1 MMPPILRAL
10 SHRTTLWTSR
20 RARAFVACSAVVA
33 AALAAA
39 CSDRASSGEA
49 LPPAEFLFAAGDST
63 YWVRS
68 GVDGMRVRSAP
79 ILLTE
84 VDGRMFE
91 IFLGDDG
98 AEYPDAS
105 FASARLWSRE
115 LQHRDSTLLFGD
127 STVIHELAAWRRAH
141 PRDAEIDPADE
152 EMPDD
157 PRTVVSDEIEIID
170 VHGPYITVE
179 HLLNVDIDAGPPHRH
194 EGRRMVV
201 DVRSGATASLEVL
214 VGADESRRVTAAA
227 QASLAQLV
235 DSIRTAGAAGD
246 ERASVA
252 TESLD
257 GFRFDATSFGL
268 TDIGR
273 DPAVAF
279 MVPGHGTDGE
289 ALALYLP
296 PITVKA
302 PVWWKSV
309 RATLPE
315 WAKDSV
321 RVTWDRAK
329 YEVAARPSADGDAL
343 ALVLIGGAGGKA
355 HEWPIATVAAP
366 AYQLIP
372 LDTPPIDSAARA
384 ALSRA
389 FDISTSL
396 DGLVQRASWPH
407 RAITPL
413 RATSFSRTR

>member
-1 MMPPILRAL
+1 MMPALLRVVSRRVRARLAL
-10 SHRTTLWTSR
+10 S
-20 RARAFVACSAVVA
+20 AVAA

-39 CSDRASSGEA
+39 CGDRASRGEA

-68 GVDGMRVRSAP
+68 GGDGMRVRSAP

-84 VDGRMFE
+84 VDGRLFE
-91 IFLGDDG
+91 IFLSDDG

-127 STVIHELAAWRRAH
+127 STVMRELAGWRRAH

-157 PRTVVSDEIEIID
+157 PRTVVQDEIEIID
-170 VHGPYITVE
+170 VHGPYITIE
-179 HLLNVDIDAGPPHRH
+179 HLLNVDMDGGPPHRH
-194 EGRRMVV
+194 EGRRMVL

-214 VGADESRRVTAAA
+214 VGADEARRVTAAA
-227 QASLAQLV
+227 RASLTQLI

-252 TESLD
+252 SESLD
-257 GFRFDATSFGL
+257 SFRFDSASFGI

-296 PITVKA
+296 PIAVTA

-309 RATLPE
+309 RATLPA
-315 WAKDSV
+315 WATDSA

-329 YEVAARPSADGDAL
+329 YQVAARPSADGDAL
-343 ALVLIGGAGGKA
+343 ALVLIGGAVGTA

-396 DGLVQRASWPH
+396 DGLVQRAGWPR
-407 RAITPL
+407 RAPVANATVPL
-413 RATSFSRTR
+413 RAISFSRIK

>member
-1 MMPPILRAL
+1 MMPSMLRPTARRLRARLAL
-10 SHRTTLWTSR
+10 S
-20 RARAFVACSAVVA
+20 AVA
-33 AALAAA
+33 AAALVAA
-39 CSDRASSGEA
+39 CGDRASRGGA

-68 GVDGMRVRSAP
+68 GDDGMRVRSAP

-84 VDGRMFE
+84 VDGRLFE
-91 IFLGDDG
+91 IFLGDEG

-127 STVIHELAAWRRAH
+127 STVLRELAEWRRAH
-141 PRDAEIDPADE
+141 PRDEEIDPADE
-152 EMPDD
+152 DVPDD
-157 PRTVVSDEIEIID
+157 PRTVVTDEIEIID
-170 VHGPYITVE
+170 VHGPYITIE
-179 HLLNVDIDAGPPHRH
+179 HLLNVDIDGGPPHRH
-194 EGRRMVV
+194 GGRRMVL
-201 DVRSGATASLEVL
+201 DVRSGALASLEVL
-214 VGADESRRVTAAA
+214 VGADEARRVAAA
-227 QASLAQLV
+227 ARASLTQLV

-252 TESLD
+252 MESLNS
-257 GFRFDATSFGL
+257 FRFDSVSFGVS
-268 TDIGR
+268 DIGR

-296 PITVKA
+296 PITVKT

-315 WAKDSV
+315 WAKDSA

-329 YEVAARPSADGDAL
+329 YEIAARPSADGDAL
-343 ALVLIGGAGGKA
+343 ALVLIGGAVGQA
-355 HEWPIATVAAP
+355 QEWPIATVAAP

-372 LDTPPIDSAARA
+372 LDTPPIDSAVRA

-407 RAITPL
+407 GPSIANATVPL
-413 RATSFSRTR
+413 RATSFSRRQ

>member
-1 MMPPILRAL
+1 MRPSLLLPAFRRIRAL
-10 SHRTTLWTSR
+10 LALS
-20 RARAFVACSAVVA
+20 VGG

-39 CSDRASSGEA
+39 CGDRASRGRA

-68 GVDGMRVRSAP
+68 GGDGMRVRSAP

-84 VDGRMFE
+84 VDGRLFE
-91 IFLGDDG
+91 IFLGNEG

-127 STVIHELAAWRRAH
+127 STVLRELAVWRRAH
-141 PRDAEIDPADE
+141 PGDEEIDPADE
-152 EMPDD
+152 DVPDD
-157 PRTVVSDEIEIID
+157 PRTVVNDEIEIVD
-170 VHGPYITVE
+170 VHGPYITIE
-179 HLLNVDIDAGPPHRH
+179 HLLNVDIDGSPSHRH
-194 EGRRMVV
+194 GGRRVV
-201 DVRSGATASLEVL
+201 LDVRSGAFASLEVL
-214 VGADESRRVTAAA
+214 VGADEARRVAAA
-227 QASLAQLV
+227 ARTSLTQLV

-257 GFRFDATSFGL
+257 SFRFDSVSFGVS
-268 TDIGR
+268 DIGR

-279 MVPGHGTDGE
+279 MVPGHSTDGE

-296 PITVKA
+296 PITVRA
-302 PVWWKSV
+302 PVWWESV

-315 WAKDSV
+315 WAKDSA
-321 RVTWDRAK
+321 RVTWDRANCNI
-329 YEVAARPSADGDAL
+329 AARPSADGDAL
-343 ALVLIGGAGGKA
+343 ALVLIGGAVGEA
-355 HEWPIATVAAP
+355 HEWPIATVAGP

-389 FDISTSL
+389 FDLSTSL

-407 RAITPL
+407 RPRIANATVPL
-413 RATSFSRTR
+413 RATSFSRRQ

>member
-1 MMPPILRAL
+1 MMPALRRAALRRVRAL
-10 SHRTTLWTSR
+10 FALSLG
-20 RARAFVACSAVVA
+20 A
-33 AALAAA
+33 AALVAA
-39 CSDRASSGEA
+39 CGDRASRGEA

-68 GVDGMRVRSAP
+68 GGDGMRVRSAP

-84 VDGRMFE
+84 VDGRLFE
-91 IFLGDDG
+91 IFLGDEG

-127 STVIHELAAWRRAH
+127 STVLRELAAWRRAH
-141 PRDAEIDPADE
+141 PRDEEIDPADE
-152 EMPDD
+152 EMPND
-157 PRTVVSDEIEIID
+157 PRTVVNDDIEIID
-170 VHGPYITVE
+170 VHGPYITIE
-179 HLLNVDIDAGPPHRH
+179 HLLNVDLDGGPAHRH
-194 EGRRMVV
+194 AGRRMVL
-201 DVRSGATASLEVL
+201 DVRSGALASLEVL
-214 VGADESRRVTAAA
+214 VGADEARRVTATAR
-227 QASLAQLV
+227 ASLTQLV

-252 TESLD
+252 SESLES
-257 GFRFDATSFGL
+257 FRFDSVSFGV

-273 DPAVAF
+273 HPAVAF

-289 ALALYLP
+289 ALALYPP
-296 PITVKA
+296 PITVNA

-315 WAKDSV
+315 WATDSA
-321 RVTWDRAK
+321 RVTWDRAT
-329 YEVAARPSADGDAL
+329 YDIAARPSADGDAL
-343 ALVLIGGAGGKA
+343 ALVLIGGAVGQA
-355 HEWPIATVAAP
+355 REWPIATVAAP

-389 FDISTSL
+389 FDLSTSL

-407 RAITPL
+407 RPSSAHATVPL
-413 RATSFSRTR
+413 RAASFSRRP

>member
-1 MMPPILRAL
+1 MRPSLRRPASRRVRAL
-10 SHRTTLWTSR
+10 LTLS
-20 RARAFVACSAVVA
+20 VGG

-39 CSDRASSGEA
+39 CGERVSRSAA

-68 GVDGMRVRSAP
+68 GGDGMRVRSAP

-84 VDGRMFE
+84 VDGRLFE
-91 IFLGDDG
+91 IFLGDEG

-127 STVIHELAAWRRAH
+127 STVGRELALWRRAH
-141 PRDAEIDPADE
+141 PRDDEIDPADE
-152 EMPDD
+152 DVPDD
-157 PRTVVSDEIEIID
+157 PRTVVNDDIELID
-170 VHGPYITVE
+170 VHGPYITIE
-179 HLLNVDIDAGPPHRH
+179 HLLNVDIYGGPVHRH
-194 EGRRMVV
+194 GGRRMVL

-214 VGADESRRVTAAA
+214 VGADEARRVTATAR
-227 QASLAQLV
+227 ASLMQLV

-252 TESLD
+252 SESLAS
-257 GFRFDATSFGL
+257 FRFDSGSFGM

-315 WAKDSV
+315 WATDSA
-321 RVTWDRAK
+321 RVTWDRANYK
-329 YEVAARPSADGDAL
+329 IAARPSADGDAL
-343 ALVLIGGAGGKA
+343 ALVLIAAAVDPA

-372 LDTPPIDSAARA
+372 LDTPPLDSTARG

-396 DGLVQRASWPH
+396 DGLVQRASWPQRPSIAH
-407 RAITPL
+407 ATVPL
-413 RATSFSRTR
+413 RATSFSRRK

>member
-1 MMPPILRAL
+1 MAPRSGRPA
-10 SHRTTLWTSR
+10 TR
-20 RARAFVACSAVVA
+20 RARTIAAGAAVVA
-33 AALAAA
+33 ATVAAA
-39 CSDRASSGEA
+39 CGDRASRGQA

-68 GVDGMRVRSAP
+68 GTEGMRVRSAP

-84 VDGRMFE
+84 VDGRRFE

-115 LQHRDSTLLFGD
+115 LQQRDSTLLFGD
-127 STVIHELAAWRRAH
+127 TTVMHELAVWRRAH
-141 PRDAEIDPADE
+141 PRDAEVDPADE
-152 EMPDD
+152 EIPDD
-157 PRTVVSDEIEIID
+157 PRTVVTDDIEIID

-179 HLLNVDIDAGPPHRH
+179 YLLNVDIDGGPPHQHDGHRL
-194 EGRRMVV
+194 VV
-201 DVRSGATASLEVL
+201 DVRSGATASLDVL
-214 VGADESRRVTAAA
+214 VGADEARRVTAAA
-227 QASLAQLV
+227 RASLAQLV

-257 GFRFDATSFGL
+257 SFRFDSISFGI

-279 MVPGHGTDGE
+279 MVPGRGTDGE

-296 PITVKA
+296 PLTVKR
-302 PVWWKSV
+302 PRWWTSV

-315 WAKDSV
+315 WAKDSA
-321 RVTWDRAK
+321 RVAWDRAT
-329 YEVAARPSADGDAL
+329 YVVAARPSPDGEAL
-343 ALVLIGGAGGKA
+343 ALVLIGAAAGTR

-372 LDTPPIDSAARA
+372 LDAPPIDSAARA

-407 RAITPL
+407 RPAPRL
-413 RATSFSRTR
+413 RATSFSRNP

>member
-1 MMPPILRAL
+1 MMPPMKRLALR
-10 SHRTTLWTSR
+10 WTSR
-20 RARAFVACSAVVA
+20 RARALVACTAVA
-33 AALAAA
+33 AVALAGA
-39 CSDRASSGEA
+39 CGDRASRGEA

-68 GVDGMRVRSAP
+68 GDDGMRVRSAP

-84 VDGRMFE
+84 VDGRMYE

-115 LQHRDSTLLFGD
+115 LQHRDSTPLFGD
-127 STVIHELAAWRRAH
+127 STVMRELAVWRRAH
-141 PRDAEIDPADE
+141 PRDTEIDPADE
-152 EMPDD
+152 DMPDD
-157 PRTVVSDEIEIID
+157 PRTVVNDEIEIID
-170 VHGPYITVE
+170 VHGPYITIE
-179 HLLNVDIDAGPPHRH
+179 HLLNVDIDGGPPHRH
-194 EGRRMVV
+194 EGRRLVI
-201 DVRSGATASLEVL
+201 DVRSGATAPLAAL
-214 VGADESRRVTAAA
+214 VGADEARRVTAAA

-252 TESLD
+252 TESLES
-257 GFRFDATSFGL
+257 FRFDSTSFGI

-279 MVPGHGTDGE
+279 MVPGHGTDDE

-315 WAKDSV
+315 WAKDSA
-321 RVTWDRAK
+321 RVTWDRAN
-329 YEVAARPSADGDAL
+329 YEIAARPSADGETL
-343 ALVLIGGAGGKA
+343 ALVLIGGAVPKA

-372 LDTPPIDSAARA
+372 LDTPPIDSTARA

-389 FDISTSL
+389 FDLSTSL

-407 RAITPL
+407 RAPIRL
-413 RATSFSRTR
+413 QSTSFFRTK

>member
-1 MMPPILRAL
+1 MRPSLLRPAFRRIRAL
-10 SHRTTLWTSR
+10 LALS
-20 RARAFVACSAVVA
+20 VGG

-39 CSDRASSGEA
+39 CGDRASRGRA

-68 GVDGMRVRSAP
+68 GGDGMRVRSAP

-84 VDGRMFE
+84 VEGRLFE
-91 IFLGDDG
+91 IFLGDEG
-98 AEYPDAS
+98 AEYADAS

-115 LQHRDSTLLFGD
+115 VQHRDSTLLFGD
-127 STVIHELAAWRRAH
+127 STVMHELAAWRGSH

-157 PRTVVSDEIEIID
+157 PRTVVNDEIEIID
-170 VHGPYITVE
+170 VHGPYVTLE
-179 HLLNVDIDAGPPHRH
+179 HLLNVDIDGGPPHRH
-194 EGRRMVV
+194 AGRRMVV
-201 DVRSGATASLEVL
+201 DVRSGATASLAAL
-214 VGADESRRVTAAA
+214 VGADEARRVTAAA
-227 QASLAQLV
+227 RASLTQLV
-235 DSIRTAGAAGD
+235 DSIRTAGAAGNA
-246 ERASVA
+246 RASVA

-257 GFRFDATSFGL
+257 SFRFDSASFGM

-279 MVPGHGTDGE
+279 MVPGQSADGE

-296 PITVKA
+296 PITVNA
-302 PVWWKSV
+302 PVWWTSV

-315 WAKDSV
+315 WATDSA
-321 RVTWDRAK
+321 RVTWNRAK
-329 YEVAARPSADGDAL
+329 YDVAARPSADGDAL
-343 ALVLIGGAGGKA
+343 ALVLIGGPVGQAR
-355 HEWPIATVAAP
+355 EWPIATVAAP

-396 DGLVQRASWPH
+396 DGLIQRASWPH
-407 RAITPL
+407 RPSTPV
-413 RATSFSRTR
+413 RATSFSRLR

>member
-1 MMPPILRAL
+1 MTRPLMRPL
-10 SHRTTLWTSR
+10 TR
-20 RARAFVACSAVVA
+20 RARVWSALSAIAAVIVVA
-33 AALAAA
+33 A
-39 CSDRASSGEA
+39 CGDRSSRGEA

-68 GVDGMRVRSAP
+68 GGDGMRVRSAP

-84 VDGRMFE
+84 VDGRLFE
-91 IFLGDDG
+91 IFLGDEG

-115 LQHRDSTLLFGD
+115 IQRRDSTQLFGD
-127 STVIHELAAWRRAH
+127 FTVMRELAVWRRAN
-141 PRDAEIDPADE
+141 PRAAEIDPTDE
-152 EMPDD
+152 EMADD
-157 PRTVVSDEIEIID
+157 PRTVVNDEIEIID
-170 VHGPYITVE
+170 VHGPYLTVE
-179 HLLNVDIDAGPPHRH
+179 HLLNVDIDGGPPHRH
-194 EGRRMVV
+194 DGRRMVV
-201 DVRSGATASLEVL
+201 DVRSGATASLDAL
-214 VGADESRRVTAAA
+214 VGADEARRVTAAA
-227 QASLAQLV
+227 RASLAQLV

-257 GFRFDATSFGL
+257 SFRFDSTSFGI

-296 PITVKA
+296 PITVNV
-302 PVWWKSV
+302 PVWWNSV

-315 WAKDSV
+315 WTKDSA

-329 YEVAARPSADGDAL
+329 YEIAARPSADGDAL
-343 ALVLIGGAGGKA
+343 ALVLIGGAVGKS
-355 HEWPIATVAAP
+355 HEWPIATVSAP

-372 LDTPPIDSAARA
+372 LDTPPIDSAARS

-389 FDISTSL
+389 FDLSTSL
-396 DGLVQRASWPH
+396 DGLVQRAH
-407 RAITPL
+407 RLRRTPDATPL
-413 RATSFSRTR
+413 LRTTSFSRIK

>member
-1 MMPPILRAL
+1 
-10 SHRTTLWTSR
+10 
-20 RARAFVACSAVVA
+20 
-33 AALAAA
+33 
-39 CSDRASSGEA
+39 

-63 YWVRS
+63 YWVQS
-68 GVDGMRVRSAP
+68 GNDGMRVRSAP

-84 VDGRMFE
+84 VDGRRFE

-127 STVIHELAAWRRAH
+127 TTVMHELAVWRRAH
-141 PRDAEIDPADE
+141 PRDAEVDPADE
-152 EMPDD
+152 EIPDD
-157 PRTVVSDEIEIID
+157 PRTVVSDDIEIID

-179 HLLNVDIDAGPPHRH
+179 HLLNIDIDGGPPHRH
-194 EGRRMVV
+194 DGHRLVV
-201 DVRSGATASLEVL
+201 DVRSGATASLDVL
-214 VGADESRRVTAAA
+214 VGADEARRVTAAA
-227 QASLAQLV
+227 RASLAQLV

-257 GFRFDATSFGL
+257 SFRFDSTSFGI

-279 MVPGHGTDGE
+279 MVPGHGADGE

-296 PITVKA
+296 PLTVKS
-302 PVWWKSV
+302 PRWWTSV
-309 RATLPE
+309 RATLPA
-315 WAKDSV
+315 WTADST
-321 RVTWDRAK
+321 RVTWDRAT
-329 YEVAARPSADGDAL
+329 YVVAARPSSDGDAL
-343 ALVLIGGAGGKA
+343 ALVLIGGTAGTG

-389 FDISTSL
+389 FDISTAL
-396 DGLVQRASWPH
+396 DGVVQRASWSH
-407 RAITPL
+407 RPAPRL
-413 RATSFSRTR
+413 RATSWSRDP

>member
-1 MMPPILRAL
+1 MLPRTIRAHVYAAL
-10 SHRTTLWTSR
+10 SALVATT
-20 RARAFVACSAVVA
+20 VVA
-33 AALAAA
+33 ACGDRALA
-39 CSDRASSGEA
+39 GEA

-68 GVDGMRVRSAP
+68 GGDGMRVRSAP

-84 VDGRMFE
+84 VDGRLFE

-115 LQHRDSTLLFGD
+115 LQHRDSTQLFGD
-127 STVIHELAAWRRAH
+127 STVMHELAVWRRAH
-141 PRDAEIDPADE
+141 PRDTEIDPADE

-170 VHGPYITVE
+170 VHGPYLTVE
-179 HLLNVDIDAGPPHRH
+179 HLLNVDLDGGPPHRH

-201 DVRSGATASLEVL
+201 DVRSGATASLDAL
-214 VGADESRRVTAAA
+214 VGAGEARRVTAAA
-227 QASLAQLV
+227 RASLAQLI

-252 TESLD
+252 TESID
-257 GFRFDATSFGL
+257 SFRFDSTSFGI

-309 RATLPE
+309 RATLPK
-315 WAKDSV
+315 WAKDSA

-329 YEVAARPSADGDAL
+329 YEIAARPSADGDAL
-343 ALVLIGGAGGKA
+343 ALVLIGGAAGKS

-396 DGLVQRASWPH
+396 DGLVQRASWP
-407 RAITPL
+407 RRTPRRTPTVTPVL
-413 RATSFSRTR
+413 RTTSFSPTK

>member
-1 MMPPILRAL
+1 MNRLSGRPPVPRTGVFAFLAILA
-10 SHRTTLWTSR
+10 
-20 RARAFVACSAVVA
+20 VA
-33 AALAAA
+33 ASATA
-39 CSDRASSGEA
+39 CDGSAPGAEA

-68 GVDGMRVRSAP
+68 GEDGMRVRSAP
-79 ILLTE
+79 ILLTQ
-84 VDGRMFE
+84 VDGRLFE
-91 IFLGDDG
+91 IFLSDDG

-115 LQHRDSTLLFGD
+115 LQHRDSTPLFGD
-127 STVIHELAAWRRAH
+127 STVMGALAAWRRAH

-152 EMPDD
+152 EVPDD
-157 PRTVVSDEIEIID
+157 PRTVVHDEIEIID
-170 VHGPYITVE
+170 VHGPYLTFE
-179 HLLNVDIDAGPPHRH
+179 HLLNIDIDGGPPHRH

-201 DVRSGATASLEVL
+201 DVRSGATASLDAI
-214 VGADESRRVTAAA
+214 VGAEEARRVTAAA
-227 QASLAQLV
+227 RASLTQLV
-235 DSIRTAGAAGD
+235 DSIRTAGASGD
-246 ERASVA
+246 QRASVA

-257 GFRFDATSFGL
+257 SFRFDSTSFGI

-279 MVPGHGTDGE
+279 MVPGHGSDDE

-302 PVWWKSV
+302 PAWWKAV

-315 WAKDSV
+315 WAKDSA
-321 RVTWDRAK
+321 RVKWDRAK
-329 YEVAARPSADGDAL
+329 YEIAARPSADGDAL
-343 ALVLIGGAGGKA
+343 ALVLIGGATGRS

-372 LDTPPIDSAARA
+372 LDTPPIDSAARG

-396 DGLVQRASWPH
+396 DGLVQRASGPH
-407 RAITPL
+407 RVRTQF
-413 RATSFSRTR
+413 RTTTFSRVK

>member
-1 MMPPILRAL
+1 MAPRIGRPA
-10 SHRTTLWTSR
+10 TR
-20 RARAFVACSAVVA
+20 RARTLVVSAVVGA

-39 CSDRASSGEA
+39 CGDRASRGQA

-68 GVDGMRVRSAP
+68 GTDGMRVRSAP

-84 VDGRMFE
+84 VDGRRFE

-127 STVIHELAAWRRAH
+127 TTVMHELALWRRAH
-141 PRDAEIDPADE
+141 PRDAEVDPADE
-152 EMPDD
+152 EIPDD
-157 PRTVVSDEIEIID
+157 PRTVVSDDIEIID

-179 HLLNVDIDAGPPHRH
+179 HLLNIDIDGGPPHQHDGHRL
-194 EGRRMVV
+194 VV
-201 DVRSGATASLEVL
+201 DVRSGATASLDVL
-214 VGADESRRVTAAA
+214 VGADEARRVTAAA
-227 QASLAQLV
+227 RASLAQLV

-257 GFRFDATSFGL
+257 SFRFDSTSFGIS
-268 TDIGR
+268 DIGR

-279 MVPGHGTDGE
+279 MVPGHGADGE

-296 PITVKA
+296 PLTVKT
-302 PVWWKSV
+302 PRWWTSV

-315 WAKDSV
+315 WTTDSA
-321 RVTWDRAK
+321 RVTWDRAT
-329 YEVAARPSADGDAL
+329 YVVAARPSSDGDAL
-343 ALVLIGGAGGKA
+343 ALVLIGGTAGTG

-389 FDISTSL
+389 FDISTAL
-396 DGLVQRASWPH
+396 DGVVQRASWRH
-407 RAITPL
+407 RPAPRL
-413 RATSFSRTR
+413 RATAWSRDK

>member
-1 MMPPILRAL
+1 MLRPFLRPA
-10 SHRTTLWTSR
+10 TR
-20 RARAFVACSAVVA
+20 RARVFTSLVAIATATVTG
-33 AALAAA
+33 A
-39 CSDRASSGEA
+39 CGDRATRRDA

-68 GVDGMRVRSAP
+68 GDDGMRVRSAP
-79 ILLTE
+79 ILLTD
-84 VDGRMFE
+84 VDGRLFE

-115 LQHRDSTLLFGD
+115 LQRRDSTLLFGD
-127 STVIHELAAWRRAH
+127 STVMHELAVWRRAH

-152 EMPDD
+152 ELPDD
-157 PRTVVSDEIEIID
+157 PRTVVNDEIEIID
-170 VHGPYITVE
+170 VHGPYLTFE
-179 HLLNVDIDAGPPHRH
+179 HLLSIDIDGGPPHRH

-201 DVRSGATASLEVL
+201 DVRSGATASLDVL
-214 VGADESRRVTAAA
+214 VGADEARRVTAAA
-227 QASLAQLV
+227 RASLTQLV

-257 GFRFDATSFGL
+257 SFRFDSTSFGM

-302 PVWWKSV
+302 PVWWKAV

-315 WAKDSV
+315 WAKDSA
-321 RVTWDRAK
+321 RVIWDRAK
-329 YEVAARPSADGDAL
+329 YEIAARPSADGDAL
-343 ALVLIGGAGGKA
+343 ALVLIGGAAGKA

-389 FDISTSL
+389 FDISTAL
-396 DGLVQRASWPH
+396 DGLVQRARWP
-407 RAITPL
+407 RRTPNANADAWL
-413 RATSFSRTR
+413 RATAFSRTK

>member
-1 MMPPILRAL
+1 MRPSLLRPAFRRIRAL
-10 SHRTTLWTSR
+10 LALS
-20 RARAFVACSAVVA
+20 VGG

-39 CSDRASSGEA
+39 CGDRASRGRA

-68 GVDGMRVRSAP
+68 GGDGMRVRSAP

-84 VDGRMFE
+84 VDGRLFE
-91 IFLGDDG
+91 IFLGNEG

-105 FASARLWSRE
+105 FASVRLWSRE

-127 STVIHELAAWRRAH
+127 STVLRELAVWRRAH
-141 PRDAEIDPADE
+141 PGDEEIDPADE
-152 EMPDD
+152 DVPDD
-157 PRTVVSDEIEIID
+157 PRTVVNDEIEIVD
-170 VHGPYITVE
+170 VHGPYITIE
-179 HLLNVDIDAGPPHRH
+179 HLLNVDIDGSPSHRH
-194 EGRRMVV
+194 GGRRVV
-201 DVRSGATASLEVL
+201 LDVRSGAFASLEVL
-214 VGADESRRVTAAA
+214 VGADEARRVAAA
-227 QASLAQLV
+227 ARTSLTQLV

-257 GFRFDATSFGL
+257 SFRFDSVSFGVS
-268 TDIGR
+268 DIGR

-279 MVPGHGTDGE
+279 MVPGHSTDGE

-296 PITVKA
+296 PITVRA
-302 PVWWKSV
+302 PVWWESV

-315 WAKDSV
+315 WAKDSA
-321 RVTWDRAK
+321 RVTWDRAN
-329 YEVAARPSADGDAL
+329 YDIAARPSADGDAL
-343 ALVLIGGAGGKA
+343 ALVLIGGAVGEA
-355 HEWPIATVAAP
+355 REWPIATVAAP

-389 FDISTSL
+389 FDLSTSL

-407 RAITPL
+407 RPRIANATVPL
-413 RATSFSRTR
+413 RATSFSRRQ

>member
-1 MMPPILRAL
+1 MMPILRRPAFRRLRALLAL
-10 SHRTTLWTSR
+10 SVGGT
-20 RARAFVACSAVVA
+20 
-33 AALAAA
+33 ALAAA
-39 CSDRASSGEA
+39 CGDRASRGRA

-68 GVDGMRVRSAP
+68 GGDGMRVRSAP

-84 VDGRMFE
+84 VDGRLFE
-91 IFLGDDG
+91 IFLDNEG

-127 STVIHELAAWRRAH
+127 STVLRELAVWRRAH
-141 PRDAEIDPADE
+141 PGDEEIDPADE
-152 EMPDD
+152 DAPDD
-157 PRTVVSDEIEIID
+157 PRTVVNDEIEIVD
-170 VHGPYITVE
+170 VHGPYITIE
-179 HLLNVDIDAGPPHRH
+179 HLLNVDIDDGPSHRH
-194 EGRRMVV
+194 GGRRMVL
-201 DVRSGATASLEVL
+201 DVRSGAFVSLEVL
-214 VGADESRRVTAAA
+214 VGADEARRVAAA
-227 QASLAQLV
+227 ARTSLTQLV

-257 GFRFDATSFGL
+257 SFRFDSVSFGVS
-268 TDIGR
+268 DIGR

-279 MVPGHGTDGE
+279 MVPGHSTDGE

-296 PITVKA
+296 PITVRA

-315 WAKDSV
+315 WAEDSA
-321 RVTWDRAK
+321 RVTWDRAN
-329 YEVAARPSADGDAL
+329 YDIAARPSADGDAL
-343 ALVLIGGAGGKA
+343 ALVLIGGAVGQA

-384 ALSRA
+384 AMSRA
-389 FDISTSL
+389 FDLSTSL
-396 DGLVQRASWPH
+396 DGLVQRANWRH
-407 RAITPL
+407 RPRIANATVPL
-413 RATSFSRTR
+413 RATSFSRRP

>member
-1 MMPPILRAL
+1 MMGLA
-10 SHRTTLWTSR
+10 H
-20 RARAFVACSAVVA
+20 ARAPRRTGAVTSFA
-33 AALAAA
+33 MMATMALATALATA
-39 CSDRASSGEA
+39 CDGRASGAEA

-68 GVDGMRVRSAP
+68 GDDGMRVRSAP

-84 VDGRMFE
+84 VEGRLFE
-91 IFLGDDG
+91 IFLSDEG

-115 LQHRDSTLLFGD
+115 LQHRDSTPLFGD
-127 STVIHELAAWRRAH
+127 STVINELAAWRRAH

-152 EMPDD
+152 QMPDD
-157 PRTVVSDEIEIID
+157 PRTLVNDEIEIID
-170 VHGPYITVE
+170 VHGPYLTVE
-179 HLLNVDIDAGPPHRH
+179 HLLNIDIDGGPAHRH
-194 EGRRMVV
+194 EGRRLVV
-201 DVRSGATASLEVL
+201 DVRSGATATLHAI
-214 VGADESRRVTAAA
+214 VGADEAKRVTAAA
-227 QASLAQLV
+227 RASLSQLV

-252 TESLD
+252 TESLNS
-257 GFRFDATSFGL
+257 FTFDSTSFGI

-279 MVPGHGTDGE
+279 MVPGHGTDDE

-315 WAKDSV
+315 WAKDSA
-321 RVTWDRAK
+321 RVTWDRAR
-329 YEVAARPSADGDAL
+329 YEIAARPSADGDDL
-343 ALVLIGGAGGKA
+343 ALVLIGGAVGVS

-372 LDTPPIDSAARA
+372 LDAPPIDSAARG

-396 DGLVQRASWPH
+396 DGLVQRARGPH
-407 RAITPL
+407 RT
-413 RATSFSRTR
+413 RAQFRSTLVSRIR

>member
-1 MMPPILRAL
+1 MRPSLLLPAFRRIRAL
-10 SHRTTLWTSR
+10 LALS
-20 RARAFVACSAVVA
+20 VGG

-39 CSDRASSGEA
+39 CGDRASRSRA

-68 GVDGMRVRSAP
+68 GGDGMRVRSAP

-84 VDGRMFE
+84 VDGRLFE
-91 IFLGDDG
+91 IFLGNEG

-127 STVIHELAAWRRAH
+127 STVLRELAVWRRAH
-141 PRDAEIDPADE
+141 PGDEEIDPADE
-152 EMPDD
+152 DVPDD
-157 PRTVVSDEIEIID
+157 PRTVVNDEIEIVD
-170 VHGPYITVE
+170 VHGPYITIE
-179 HLLNVDIDAGPPHRH
+179 HLLNVDIDGSPSHRH
-194 EGRRMVV
+194 GGRRVV
-201 DVRSGATASLEVL
+201 LDVRSGAFASLEVL
-214 VGADESRRVTAAA
+214 VGADEARRVAAA
-227 QASLAQLV
+227 ARTSLTQLV

-257 GFRFDATSFGL
+257 SFRFDSVSFGVS
-268 TDIGR
+268 DIGR

-279 MVPGHGTDGE
+279 MVPGHSTDGE

-296 PITVKA
+296 PITVRA
-302 PVWWKSV
+302 PVWWESV

-315 WAKDSV
+315 WAKDSA
-321 RVTWDRAK
+321 RVTWDRANCNI
-329 YEVAARPSADGDAL
+329 AARPSADGDAL
-343 ALVLIGGAGGKA
+343 ALVLIGGAVGEA
-355 HEWPIATVAAP
+355 HEWPIATVAGP

-389 FDISTSL
+389 FDLSTSL
-396 DGLVQRASWPH
+396 DGLVQRASWP
-407 RAITPL
+407 RRPRIANAPVPL
-413 RATSFSRTR
+413 RATSFSRRQ

>member
-1 MMPPILRAL
+1 MRPTELRP
-10 SHRTTLWTSR
+10 TVR
-20 RARAFVACSAVVA
+20 RARALVTCAVLSA
-33 AALAAA
+33 AAGAAA
-39 CSDRASSGEA
+39 CSGRASRGDA
-49 LPPAEFLFAAGDST
+49 LPRAEFLFAAGDST

-68 GVDGMRVRSAP
+68 GDDGMRVRSAP
-79 ILLTE
+79 ILLTD
-84 VDGRMFE
+84 VDGRLFE

-115 LQHRDSTLLFGD
+115 LQHRDSTRLFGD
-127 STVIHELAAWRRAH
+127 STVMHELTMWRRAH

-152 EMPDD
+152 ELPED
-157 PRTVVSDEIEIID
+157 PLTVVNDEIDIID
-170 VHGPYITVE
+170 VHGPYLTVE
-179 HLLNVDIDAGPPHRH
+179 HLLNVDIEGGAPHRH
-194 EGRRMVV
+194 EGRRLVV

-214 VGADESRRVTAAA
+214 VGADEARRVTAAA
-227 QASLAQLV
+227 RASLAQLV
-235 DSIRTAGAAGD
+235 DSIRIAGTAGD
-246 ERASVA
+246 QRASAA

-257 GFRFDATSFGL
+257 SFRFDSTSFGM
-268 TDIGR
+268 TDIDR
-273 DPAVAF
+273 EPAVAF

-302 PVWWKSV
+302 PVWWKTV
-309 RATLPE
+309 RASLPE

-329 YEVAARPSADGDAL
+329 YGIAARPSADGDAL
-343 ALVLIGGAGGKA
+343 ALVLVGGAVGTA
-355 HEWPIATVAAP
+355 REWPIATVAAP

-396 DGLVQRASWPH
+396 DGLIERAGWH
-407 RAITPL
+407 RRALTPATPL
-413 RATSFSRTR
+413 RATSLSHTR

>member
-1 MMPPILRAL
+1 MMMMRWRPATRRVRAL
-10 SHRTTLWTSR
+10 LALSAVTAT
-20 RARAFVACSAVVA
+20 AVVA
-33 AALAAA
+33 A
-39 CSDRASSGEA
+39 CGDRASRGEA

-68 GVDGMRVRSAP
+68 GDDGMRVRSAP

-84 VDGRMFE
+84 VEGRLFE

-98 AEYPDAS
+98 AEYADAS
-105 FASARLWSRE
+105 FARARLWSRE
-115 LQHRDSTLLFGD
+115 VQHRDSTLLFGD
-127 STVIHELAAWRRAH
+127 STVMHELAEWRRTH

-152 EMPDD
+152 EMPED
-157 PRTVVSDEIEIID
+157 PRTVVNDEIEIID
-170 VHGPYITVE
+170 VHGPYVTME
-179 HLLNVDIDAGPPHRH
+179 HLLNVDMDGGPPHRH
-194 EGRRMVV
+194 VGRRMVV
-201 DVRSGATASLEVL
+201 DVRSGATASLAAL
-214 VGADESRRVTAAA
+214 VGPDEARRVTAAA
-227 QASLAQLV
+227 RASLTQLV
-235 DSIRTAGAAGD
+235 DSIRTAGAAGN

-257 GFRFDATSFGL
+257 SFRFDSASFGM

-279 MVPGHGTDGE
+279 MVPGQSSDGE

-296 PITVKA
+296 PIAVNA
-302 PVWWKSV
+302 PVWWTSV

-315 WAKDSV
+315 WAKDSA

-329 YEVAARPSADGDAL
+329 YDVAARPSADGDAL
-343 ALVLIGGAGGKA
+343 ALVLIGGPVGQAR
-355 HEWPIATVAAP
+355 EWPIATVAAP

-396 DGLVQRASWPH
+396 DGLIQRASWPH
-407 RAITPL
+407 RPSTPV
-413 RATSFSRTR
+413 RATSFSRLR

>member
-1 MMPPILRAL
+1 MMPPMLRPPCRGARAL
-10 SHRTTLWTSR
+10 VAWTT
-20 RARAFVACSAVVA
+20 VAVAV
-33 AALAAA
+33 LAAA
-39 CSDRASSGEA
+39 CGDRASSGEA

-68 GVDGMRVRSAP
+68 GGDGMRVRSAP

-84 VDGRMFE
+84 VDGRLFE

-115 LQHRDSTLLFGD
+115 LQHRDSTRLFGD
-127 STVIHELAAWRRAH
+127 STVMHELSVWRRAH

-157 PRTVVSDEIEIID
+157 PRTVVNDEIEIID

-179 HLLNVDIDAGPPHRH
+179 HLLNVDIDGGPPHRH

-214 VGADESRRVTAAA
+214 VGADEARRVTAAA
-227 QASLAQLV
+227 QVSLTQLI

-257 GFRFDATSFGL
+257 SFRFDSTSFGI
-268 TDIGR
+268 TDSGR

-315 WAKDSV
+315 WAKDSARV
-321 RVTWDRAK
+321 RWDRAK
-329 YEVAARPSADGDAL
+329 YAVAARPSADGDAL
-343 ALVLIGGAGGKA
+343 ALVLIGGAASTA

-396 DGLVQRASWPH
+396 DGLVQRASWPY
-407 RAITPL
+407 RTLTPL
-413 RATSFSRTR
+413 RATSFSRTK

>member
-1 MMPPILRAL
+1 MLPLIGRLRPKATRNL
-10 SHRTTLWTSR
+10 
-20 RARAFVACSAVVA
+20 SAVTVIVVA
-33 AALAAA
+33 LLSAA
-39 CSDRASSGEA
+39 CSESGSERGSRDEA

-68 GVDGMRVRSAP
+68 GSDGMRVRSAP

-84 VDGRMFE
+84 VDGRLFE
-91 IFLGDDG
+91 IFLGDEG
-98 AEYPDAS
+98 AEYADAS
-105 FASARLWSRE
+105 FATARLWSRE
-115 LQHRDSTLLFGD
+115 LQRRDSTQLFGD
-127 STVIHELAAWRRAH
+127 STVLRELAVWRRAH
-141 PRDAEIDPADE
+141 PRDAEVDPADE
-152 EMPDD
+152 ELMDD
-157 PRTVVSDEIEIID
+157 PRTLVTDEIEIID
-170 VHGPYITVE
+170 VHGPYLTVE
-179 HLLNVDIDAGPPHRH
+179 HLLNVDIDGGPAHRH

-201 DVRSGATASLEVL
+201 DVRSGATASLDAL
-214 VGADESRRVTAAA
+214 VGADETRRVTAAA
-227 QASLAQLV
+227 RASLTQLI
-235 DSIRTAGAAGD
+235 DSIRTAGSAGD

-252 TESLD
+252 IESLD
-257 GFRFDATSFGL
+257 SFRFDSSSFGI

-315 WAKDSV
+315 WAKDST

-329 YEVAARPSADGDAL
+329 YEIAARPSVDGDAL
-343 ALVLIGGAGGKA
+343 ALVLIGGGVATS

-372 LDTPPIDSAARA
+372 LDTPPIDAAARS

-389 FDISTSL
+389 FDLSTSL
-396 DGLVQRASWPH
+396 DGLIQRASRP
-407 RAITPL
+407 RRTQPSKPL
-413 RATSFSRTR
+413 LRTTSFSRLK

>member
-1 MMPPILRAL
+1 MLTPLMRLLP
-10 SHRTTLWTSR
+10 R
-20 RARAFVACSAVVA
+20 RARVFSALSVVVA
-33 AALAAA
+33 AAIAAA
-39 CSDRASSGEA
+39 CGDRTSAGDA

-68 GVDGMRVRSAP
+68 GGDGMRVRSAP

-84 VDGRMFE
+84 VDGRLFE

-115 LQHRDSTLLFGD
+115 IQRRDSTQLFGD
-127 STVIHELAAWRRAH
+127 STVMHELAVWRRAH

-157 PRTVVSDEIEIID
+157 PRTVVNDEIEIID
-170 VHGPYITVE
+170 VHGPFLTVE
-179 HLLNVDIDAGPPHRH
+179 HLLNVDIDGGPPHRH

-201 DVRSGATASLEVL
+201 DVRSGATASLEAL
-214 VGADESRRVTAAA
+214 VGTDEARRVTAAA
-227 QASLAQLV
+227 RALLAQLS

-257 GFRFDATSFGL
+257 SFRFDSTSFGI

-315 WAKDSV
+315 WAKDSA

-329 YEVAARPSADGDAL
+329 YEIAARPSADGDAL
-343 ALVLIGGAGGKA
+343 ALVLIGGAVGKA

-372 LDTPPIDSAARA
+372 LDTPPIDSAARS

-389 FDISTSL
+389 FDVSTSL
-396 DGLVQRASWPH
+396 DGLVQRARWQRRWSRRMPN
-407 RAITPL
+407 ATVPL
-413 RATSFSRTR
+413 RTTSFSRIK

>member
-1 MMPPILRAL
+1 MMPSLLRP
-10 SHRTTLWTSR
+10 TSR
-20 RARAFVACSAVVA
+20 RVRALLALPALAA

-39 CSDRASSGEA
+39 CGDRASGGKA

-68 GVDGMRVRSAP
+68 GDDGMRVRSAP
-79 ILLTE
+79 ILLTQ
-84 VDGRMFE
+84 VDGRLFE
-91 IFLGDDG
+91 IFLGDEG

-127 STVIHELAAWRRAH
+127 STVLRELAEWRRAH
-141 PRDAEIDPADE
+141 PRDEEIDPADE
-152 EMPDD
+152 DVPDD
-157 PRTVVSDEIEIID
+157 PRTVVTDEIEIID
-170 VHGPYITVE
+170 VHGPYITIE
-179 HLLNVDIDAGPPHRH
+179 HLLNVDIDGGPPHRH
-194 EGRRMVV
+194 GGRRMVL
-201 DVRSGATASLEVL
+201 DVRSGALASLEVL
-214 VGADESRRVTAAA
+214 VGADEARRVTTAARV
-227 QASLAQLV
+227 SLTQLV

-252 TESLD
+252 MESLD
-257 GFRFDATSFGL
+257 SFRFDSVSFGVS
-268 TDIGR
+268 DIGR

-279 MVPGHGTDGE
+279 MVPGQSTDGE

-296 PITVKA
+296 PITVRA
-302 PVWWKSV
+302 PAWWKSV

-315 WAKDSV
+315 WAKDSA
-321 RVTWDRAK
+321 RVTWARAN
-329 YEVAARPSADGDAL
+329 YEIAARPSTDGDAL
-343 ALVLIGGAGGKA
+343 ALVLIGGAVGQA

-372 LDTPPIDSAARA
+372 LDTPAIDSAARA

-396 DGLVQRASWPH
+396 DGLVQRARWP
-407 RAITPL
+407 RGPSIANAIVRL
-413 RATSFSRTR
+413 RATSFSRRQ